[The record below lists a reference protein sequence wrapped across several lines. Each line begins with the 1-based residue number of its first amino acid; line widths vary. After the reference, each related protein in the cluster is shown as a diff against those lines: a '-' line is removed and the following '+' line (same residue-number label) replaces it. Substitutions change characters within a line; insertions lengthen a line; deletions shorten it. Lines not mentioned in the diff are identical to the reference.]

1 MLFVLLFKLIVEH
14 LYHLEF
20 VLIMEFLN
28 LFFYCSL
35 VELYPFDFILFFQIL
50 AFIQIIFYTGIR
62 TISRRRFYRIEVK
75 GCRFSLRT
83 PIGIGIC
90 AIAAVIIRFIDNW
103 APVFLRLISDLY
115 FLLHQLVVQNSQ
127 LGRLNRNQ
135 IFMFVY
141 TVEGL
146 LPDGHLLD
154 IPIL

>member
-1 MLFVLLFKLIVEH
+1 M
-14 LYHLEF
+14 
-20 VLIMEFLN
+20 
-28 LFFYCSL
+28 
-35 VELYPFDFILFFQIL
+35 
-50 AFIQIIFYTGIR
+50 
-62 TISRRRFYRIEVK
+62 
-75 GCRFSLRT
+75 
-83 PIGIGIC
+83 
-90 AIAAVIIRFIDNW
+90 
-103 APVFLRLISDLY
+103 Y